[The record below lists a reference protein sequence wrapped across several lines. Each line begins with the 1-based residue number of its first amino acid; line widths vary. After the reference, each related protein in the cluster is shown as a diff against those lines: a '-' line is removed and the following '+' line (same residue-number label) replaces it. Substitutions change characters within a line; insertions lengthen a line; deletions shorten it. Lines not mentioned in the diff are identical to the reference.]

1 MRHNKF
7 FNANLN
13 DDLVKSNNK
22 VKNTNIKDISSYIFL
37 TVLGIVCVIGL
48 VYYIVEYFST
58 K

>member
-7 FNANLN
+7 FNTNLN

-22 VKNTNIKDISSYIFL
+22 VKNTNMKDTLSYIFL
-37 TVLGIVCVIGL
+37 TVLWIVCVIGL
-48 VYYIVEYFST
+48 VYYAVEYFST

>member
-7 FNANLN
+7 FNTNLN
-13 DDLVKSNNK
+13 DDIVKSNNK
-22 VKNTNIKDISSYIFL
+22 VKNTNMKDTLSYIFL

>member
-7 FNANLN
+7 FNTNLN
-13 DDLVKSNNK
+13 YDLVKSNNK
-22 VKNTNIKDISSYIFL
+22 VKNTNMKDISSYIFL

>member
-7 FNANLN
+7 FNTNLN
-13 DDLVKSNNK
+13 DDIVKSNNK
-22 VKNTNIKDISSYIFL
+22 VKNTNMKDTLSYIFL

-48 VYYIVEYFST
+48 VYYEVEYFST

>member
-7 FNANLN
+7 FNTNLN

-22 VKNTNIKDISSYIFL
+22 VKNTNMKDTLSYIFL